1 MKKKILLLL
10 LRLAISAG
18 LIAYFV
24 NSLATKHGGIDSAFQ
39 QFSRAFSKAP
49 IEWLIP
55 AGFLHIIGFCLLSL
69 RWKIL
74 LRGQDVK
81 APFGSLFA
89 YYVMAAFFN
98 NFLPSTIGGDAVRV
112 IESRK
117 MTGSTTSS
125 VMVVLIERLTG
136 MMALVLIAAVG
147 LLISFLG
154 IDRPKTLAWIMLA
167 LAGMIFFTI
176 FFFAHPKIAPRILK
190 VTKKIF
196 PEKIQSFLTR
206 AHSAVTVYYK
216 HPGILLSAQAVSVIL
231 QLNIVFYFFLIAKAL
246 HQDPAFLEF
255 MVKIPVVI
263 FLLMTVPAINGIGVR
278 TAGFKGLLGFAP
290 VYALAV
296 ESIDIVFRI
305 GYGLIGGLVFLF
317 YRRDKHKN
325 SGEKAPHKER

>member
-1 MKKKILLLL
+1 MKKKILLLF
-10 LRLAISAG
+10 LRLAISIG

-24 NSLATKHGGIDSAFQ
+24 NSLAMKHGGTGSAFR
-39 QFSRAFSKAP
+39 QFTRAFSEAP

-55 AGFLHIIGFCLLSL
+55 AGFLHIVGFCLLSL

-74 LRGQDVK
+74 LRGQDVN
-81 APFGSLFA
+81 APFANLFA

-98 NFLPSTIGGDAVRV
+98 NFLPSTIGGDTVRV
-112 IESRK
+112 IESKK

-147 LLISFLG
+147 LLISFFG
-154 IDRPKTLAWIMLA
+154 IDHPNALAWVVLGLAIMVFL
-167 LAGMIFFTI
+167 TI
-176 FFFAHPKIAPRILK
+176 FFFAHPKIAPRVLK
-190 VTKKIF
+190 VTGKIM
-196 PEKIQSFLTR
+196 PEKIQSFFTR
-206 AHSAVTVYYK
+206 AHAAVTVYYK
-216 HPGILLSAQAVSVIL
+216 RPGILLSAQGVSVIL
-231 QLNIVFYFFLIAKAL
+231 QMNIVFYFFLIAKAL
-246 HQDPAFLEF
+246 HQDPDPLEF
-255 MVKIPVVI
+255 MVKVPVVI

-317 YRRDKHKN
+317 YKRDR
-325 SGEKAPHKER
+325 S